1 MAWRAAPEMTLRS
14 LISTLLLCGAILLS
28 AAPAIGA
35 GPDAAAGQGT
45 DAATVAGSDTAA
57 GAASDA
63 AGGGLIDM
71 NIFVDLRDMVIGY
84 TGEGGWITG
93 IQVFVVVFLALLL
106 DFIQRRMLRGLRK
119 RLKRTRNPWD
129 DALLD
134 ALTAPISMEIW
145 VLGIAFAAA
154 FVDLETRVVHDII
167 SLSLIVA
174 VAWVLVRLTRNVQ
187 VNIVEMSRADKDEE
201 DRWDPHTI
209 DAIGRLVRLSV
220 TITASLIALQH
231 IGVNISAVLAFG
243 GIGGIA
249 IGFAAKDLLANFFGG
264 LMIYLDRPFRAGDW
278 IRSPD
283 REIEGTVEHIG
294 WRITRIRTFD
304 KRPLYIP
311 NSIFAS
317 VAIENP
323 QRMFNRRIKETI
335 GIRYDDIAV
344 MDVITKDVTAMLTD
358 HPEIDNNQ
366 ILMVYFNAFG
376 PSSIDFFVYTFTKT
390 TNWKH
395 YHEVKHDVLIRITEI
410 IAKHGAEIA
419 FPTSTLHVASMP
431 MNKETR

>member
-1 MAWRAAPEMTLRS
+1 MTLRFLIPIL
-14 LISTLLLCGAILLS
+14 LISGAILLS
-28 AAPAIGA
+28 AASAVGA
-35 GPDAAAGQGT
+35 SPDAAAG
-45 DAATVAGSDTAA
+45 
-57 GAASDA
+57 
-63 AGGGLIDM
+63 GGLFDM
-71 NIFVDLRDMVIGY
+71 NIFADLRDMVIGY

-93 IQVFVVVFLALLL
+93 IQVFVVVFMALLL
-106 DFIQRRMLRGLRK
+106 DFLQRRVLRGFRK
-119 RLKRTRNPWD
+119 RLERTRNTWD

-154 FVDLETRVVHDII
+154 FIDLEARFVHDII
-167 SLSLIVA
+167 ALSLIVA

-187 VNIVEMSRADKDEE
+187 ANLVEMSRAEKNEE
-201 DRWDPHTI
+201 DRWDPHTV

-231 IGVNISAVLAFG
+231 VGVNISAVLAFG

-264 LMIYLDRPFRAGDW
+264 LMIFLDRPFRAGDW

-311 NSIFAS
+311 NSVFAN

-344 MDVITKDVTAMLTD
+344 MDVITKDVTTMLKD
-358 HPEIDNNQ
+358 HPEIDHSQ
-366 ILMVYFNAFG
+366 LLMVYFNAFG

-395 YHEVKHDVLIRITEI
+395 YHEIKHDVLIRISGI
-410 IAKHGAEIA
+410 IARHGAQIA

-431 MNKETR
+431 AARGSG

>member
-1 MAWRAAPEMTLRS
+1 MTLRS
-14 LISTLLLCGAILLS
+14 LIPTLLILGAILLS
-28 AAPAIGA
+28 AAPVIGA
-35 GPDAAAGQGT
+35 SPGAAGNQDT
-45 DAATVAGSDTAA
+45 DAATGAGSAAAA
-57 GAASDA
+57 GTASDA
-63 AGGGLIDM
+63 DGGGLIDM
-71 NIFVDLRDMVIGY
+71 NIFTDLRDMVIGY
-84 TGEGGWITG
+84 TGEGGWVTG

-106 DFIQRRMLRGLRK
+106 DFMQRRVLRGFRK
-119 RLKRTRNPWD
+119 RLERTPNPWD

-134 ALTAPISMEIW
+134 ALTAPISMVIW

-154 FVDLETRVVHDII
+154 FVDLETRVIHDII
-167 SLSLIVA
+167 TLSLIVS

-187 VNIVEMSRADKDEE
+187 ANLVEMSRAETNEE
-201 DRWDPHTI
+201 DRWDPHTV

-264 LMIYLDRPFRAGDW
+264 LMIFLDRPFRAGDW

-323 QRMFNRRIKETI
+323 SRMFNRRIKETI

-358 HPEIDNNQ
+358 HPEIDNSQ
-366 ILMVYFNAFG
+366 MLMVYFNAFG
-376 PSSIDFFVYTFTKT
+376 PSSIDFFIYTFTKT

-395 YHEVKHDVLIRITEI
+395 YHEVKHDVLIKISGI
-410 IAKHGAEIA
+410 IARHGAEIA
-419 FPTSTLHVASMP
+419 FPTSTLHVDSMP
-431 MNKETR
+431 SETESE

>member
-1 MAWRAAPEMTLRS
+1 MTLRS
-14 LISTLLLCGAILLS
+14 LIPTLLISGTILLS
-28 AAPAIGA
+28 VAPAAGASPNAAA
-35 GPDAAAGQGT
+35 GPGADAAAG
-45 DAATVAGSDTAA
+45 
-57 GAASDA
+57 
-63 AGGGLIDM
+63 GGMIDM
-71 NIFVDLRDMVIGY
+71 NIFAQLRDMVIGY
-84 TGEGGWITG
+84 TGEGGWITW

-106 DFIQRRMLRGLRK
+106 DLIQRRVLRGFRK
-119 RLKRTRNPWD
+119 RLARTPNPWD

-154 FVDLETRVVHDII
+154 FVDLETRVVLDVIT
-167 SLSLIVA
+167 LSLIVA
-174 VAWVLVRLTRNVQ
+174 VAWFVVRLTRNIQANV
-187 VNIVEMSRADKDEE
+187 VEMSRAAPDEE
-201 DRWDPHTI
+201 DRWDPHTV

-220 TITASLIALQH
+220 MITASLIALQH

-264 LMIYLDRPFRAGDW
+264 LMIYLDRPFRVGDW

-283 REIEGTVEHIG
+283 REIEGTVDHIG

-304 KRPLYIP
+304 KRPLYVP

-317 VAIENP
+317 IAIQNP
-323 QRMFNRRIKETI
+323 QRMLNRRIKETI

-344 MDVITKDVTAMLTD
+344 MDVITKDVTAMLKS
-358 HPEIDNNQ
+358 HPEIDNDQ
-366 ILMVYFNAFG
+366 LLMVYFNAFG

-390 TNWKH
+390 TIWKH
-395 YHEVKHDVLIRITEI
+395 YHEVKHDVLIKIADI
-410 IAKHGAEIA
+410 IARHGAEIA

-431 MNKETR
+431 AEKEVR